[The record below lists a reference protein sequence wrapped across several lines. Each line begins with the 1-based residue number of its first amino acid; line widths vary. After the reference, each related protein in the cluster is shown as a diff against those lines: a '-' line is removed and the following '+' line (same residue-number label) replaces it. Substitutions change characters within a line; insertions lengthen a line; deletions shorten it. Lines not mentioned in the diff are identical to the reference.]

1 MAGSVSAGGGGVS
14 VSGVPGPLLLARRF
28 RCGLGRSHSGRGRF
42 GPLRSLSP
50 SMPGSSWLWREVSS
64 TSSLSF
70 PAPQCPCSW
79 TILLLW
85 LTCASNGAL
94 AHWLSTL
101 LRSGF
106 SVGRSLFA
114 LFSLPNSS
122 WGGTMFSRTP
132 CPTQSDPWLGVDSEV
147 GGLLG
152 APQEVPGDDRPF
164 ATLSNHRCSLY
175 FSPFNNPS
183 ALGMD
188 VLLQNW
194 DGLQVY
200 AFPPWALIPLVLN
213 GHGFPIFW
221 SLWWTVQLCCLSV
234 QIYSVSLISI
244 VIISGSTGCRFMP
257 SDCPALR
264 QGRGLLFAS
273 SDSGRLRSQ
282 ALLAHELPSEVV
294 CLSAVMPHG
303 WAFHI
308 PSDSSEDCGF
318 SVLAPLLQEAVSLLH
333 PGISLHVVLGVS
345 L

>member
-1 MAGSVSAGGGGVS
+1 MGAGSVSAGGGSVS
-14 VSGVPGPLLLARRF
+14 VSGVPRPLLARRF

-50 SMPGSSWLWREVSS
+50 STPGSSWLWREVSS

-70 PAPQCPCSW
+70 PAPRCPCSW
-79 TILLLW
+79 TIPLPW

-164 ATLSNHRCSLY
+164 CHLVESPMFALFLSLQQSECSKDGRASSELGRSSGLRLSTLGPDSSRSQRPWFPYLLELVVDGPVVL
-175 FSPFNNPS
+175 PF
-183 ALGMD
+183 
-188 VLLQNW
+188 
-194 DGLQVY
+194 
-200 AFPPWALIPLVLN
+200 
-213 GHGFPIFW
+213 
-221 SLWWTVQLCCLSV
+221 
-234 QIYSVSLISI
+234 
-244 VIISGSTGCRFMP
+244 
-257 SDCPALR
+257 CPDLLR
-264 QGRGLLFAS
+264 QPHFHCHYLGIH
-273 SDSGRLRSQ
+273 RL
-282 ALLAHELPSEVV
+282 
-294 CLSAVMPHG
+294 
-303 WAFHI
+303 
-308 PSDSSEDCGF
+308 
-318 SVLAPLLQEAVSLLH
+318 
-333 PGISLHVVLGVS
+333 SLHA
-345 L
+345 